1 MFELGY
7 QVSVGHPHAMRQGMP
22 WLLAAFAGF
31 APGLA
36 GPLLSEIFKAAVG
49 GLNRSLM
56 PLTPGTTDEFVA
68 IAVKSG
74 LRNAEELRNALAA
87 FRREVRR
94 SFETS
99 LAELRAFRDYLVH
112 NDVLTRWQCENLSAG
127 RYKGFFIGCLQA
139 APPSPVRREL

>member
-1 MFELGY
+1 
-7 QVSVGHPHAMRQGMP
+7 
-22 WLLAAFAGF
+22 
-31 APGLA
+31 
-36 GPLLSEIFKAAVG
+36 
-49 GLNRSLM
+49 M

-87 FRREVRR
+87 FRREVRT

-127 RYKGFFIGCLQA
+127 RYKGFFLDAFKLLRHLRCGESYSEYAAEDVRARRRVVIRIFPPTIGGTTA
-139 APPSPVRREL
+139 GKPRYEVDDSSDPD